1 MEHFYTNE
9 RNAQMLIYLMKA
21 HGIRKVIASP
31 GTTNMCLVGSLQ
43 ADPYFELYSCVDE
56 RSAAYMACGMAAESG
71 EPAALSCTGATA
83 SRNYLPGLTEAYYR
97 KLPVLAITSTQ
108 HPGRI
113 GHNMPQVID
122 RTVMPKDTAKI
133 SVQIPEI
140 HDDEDEWACG
150 TELNKALL
158 ELRRAGG
165 GPVHINLATG
175 YSQDFS
181 VRELPGTRV
190 IRRIGD
196 IEEFPA
202 LPEGRIGIFA
212 GAHRRWG
219 EALTQSV
226 DAFCKR
232 YGAAVICDHTSNYPG
247 QYKASACLAVSQEQ
261 YRSPLCRMELLIHI
275 GDISGAYMNLSP
287 SQVWR
292 VNPDGEVRDTFR
304 ALRYTFEMEEEI
316 FFKRYAEQ
324 SFRERKGNNCFE
336 EWSRELARLR
346 AEIPELPF
354 SNVWMAQQ
362 TLPLIPENSALY
374 LGILNSL
381 RSWNFFDKPDGVEAY
396 ANTGG
401 FGIDGGISSLAGA
414 ALASPEKLFFGITG
428 DLAFFY
434 DMNIFGNRHFA
445 SNIRLLLINNG
456 RGTEFRNY
464 SHPAARFGEKADAFM
479 AAGRA
484 KKLTRKALGESG
496 VRMVKGLIKK
506 K

>member
-1 MEHFYTNE
+1 M
-9 RNAQMLIYLMKA
+9 
-21 HGIRKVIASP
+21 
-31 GTTNMCLVGSLQ
+31 
-43 ADPYFELYSCVDE
+43 FEL
-56 RSAAYMACGMAAESG
+56 
-71 EPAALSCTGATA
+71 
-83 SRNYLPGLTEAYYR
+83 
-97 KLPVLAITSTQ
+97 
-108 HPGRI
+108 
-113 GHNMPQVID
+113 
-122 RTVMPKDTAKI
+122 
-133 SVQIPEI
+133 
-140 HDDEDEWACG
+140 
-150 TELNKALL
+150 
-158 ELRRAGG
+158 
-165 GPVHINLATG
+165 
-175 YSQDFS
+175 
-181 VRELPGTRV
+181 
-190 IRRIGD
+190 
-196 IEEFPA
+196 
-202 LPEGRIGIFA
+202 
-212 GAHRRWG
+212 
-219 EALTQSV
+219 
-226 DAFCKR
+226 
-232 YGAAVICDHTSNYPG
+232 
-247 QYKASACLAVSQEQ
+247 
-261 YRSPLCRMELLIHI
+261 
-275 GDISGAYMNLSP
+275 
-287 SQVWR
+287 
-292 VNPDGEVRDTFR
+292 
-304 ALRYTFEMEEEI
+304 EEEI